1 MNLNNLKPAWQQFR
15 MLNSMQSIDSEE
27 VLSIVERAE
36 DRSISKINVWLI
48 NSILFTILTIGCQG
62 G

>member
-15 MLNSMQSIDSEE
+15 VLNSMQPMDKDEI
-27 VLSIVERAE
+27 LFIIERAE
-36 DRSISKINVWLI
+36 EMSMSKINSSLI
-48 NSILFTILTIGCQG
+48 NFIMFAILIICCQG